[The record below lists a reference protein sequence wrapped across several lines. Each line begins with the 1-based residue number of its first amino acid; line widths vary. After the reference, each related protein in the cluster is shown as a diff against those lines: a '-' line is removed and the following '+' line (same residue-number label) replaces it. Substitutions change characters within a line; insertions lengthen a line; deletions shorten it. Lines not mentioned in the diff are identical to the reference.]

1 MHADFIFIFFSY
13 LSRLVSVF
21 IKFKSSDHV
30 NHVNAWIYLQ
40 KAASFFFSFFFL
52 LLRRLGE
59 AWKLCRNN
67 CWNVNTTRFLPIV
80 SSFPGMQGATNYR
93 ITCWNVN
100 TTRFLPIVS
109 SFPGMQGATNYRIT
123 RWNV

>member
-1 MHADFIFIFFSY
+1 
-13 LSRLVSVF
+13 
-21 IKFKSSDHV
+21 
-30 NHVNAWIYLQ
+30 
-40 KAASFFFSFFFL
+40 
-52 LLRRLGE
+52 
-59 AWKLCRNN
+59 
-67 CWNVNTTRFLPIV
+67 LPIV